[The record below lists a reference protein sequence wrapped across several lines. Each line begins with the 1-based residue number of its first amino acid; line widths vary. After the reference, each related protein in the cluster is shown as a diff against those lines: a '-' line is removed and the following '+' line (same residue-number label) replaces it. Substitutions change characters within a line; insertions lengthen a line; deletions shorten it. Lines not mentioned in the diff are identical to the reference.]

1 MLKPNLNRRKTC
13 NAFGDKP
20 RCRCRGQWLL
30 ASGQGE
36 QRCWPGQRWELWK
49 RNLPI
54 KMLSVPGA
62 AAWCSQACS
71 VVRILFNIRHFVW
84 LLLLLALFLFI
95 IFDFLL
101 LPYQLRLLFSVKLG
115 ISFLKKKKKIKGEL
129 FSPLLTLKQ
138 CIWIRIFISF
148 FYHIHLLDRTS
159 LPAQFYFDKPN
170 KEKALSTSILF
181 YVLFVTSASFIQ
193 V

>member
-1 MLKPNLNRRKTC
+1 MQWVRGCDCLGTAARTVLKPNLNRRKTC

-71 VVRILFNIRHFVW
+71 AVRILFNIRHFVW

-115 ISFLKKKKKIKGEL
+115 ISFLKKKKKKLKG
-129 FSPLLTLKQ
+129 
-138 CIWIRIFISF
+138 SF
-148 FYHIHLLDRTS
+148 F
-159 LPAQFYFDKPN
+159 LPC
-170 KEKALSTSILF
+170 
-181 YVLFVTSASFIQ
+181 
-193 V
+193 